1 MEVGHA
7 SGGDDA
13 AARARR
19 ASARAVWYYWGL
31 QASCAAGDLPALNAV
46 LARLAAARAAEE
58 GCSEAEAAR
67 AIVVEARE
75 ASGWTPMREVCFHQK
90 GGDGRYGCMRRLLE
104 TAGGDAARLTT
115 TARSNGVT
123 ALHDACFG
131 GRLSVAA
138 AACLLVHGADATATD
153 EYGETPRA
161 QVSVVDPPLAALL
174 ELAERVGG
182 RDAVIRTLIDTPHV
196 LTDAPGWDVVRTMP
210 RLQELQDAA
219 NLRIVIA
226 LWADARERRRDGEGE
241 RDGNAMLALLG
252 RLPRQALAASI
263 ILLRGGA
270 TALVVKGGESGE
282 GGGVGAA
289 S

>member
-182 RDAVIRTLIDTPHV
+182 REAVRRTLVDTPES
-196 LTDAPGWDVVRTMP
+196 LTGAPGWDVVKSLP
-210 RLQELQDAA
+210 A
-219 NLRIVIA
+219 LRAIIVEASPLRVVIA
-226 LWADARERRRDGEGE
+226 EWGAARARRAADAPAVEGSGEY
-241 RDGNAMLALLG
+241 DVVS
-252 RLPRQALAASI
+252 RLPRGALAVM
-263 ILLRGGA
+263 LRQ
-270 TALVVKGGESGE
+270 L
-282 GGGVGAA
+282 AA
-289 S
+289 